1 MAHSKAMGIGAM
13 FVLLVVAVILL
24 PMIVRYIDSKE
35 RFVVSHFEDMMVQNI
50 PTVPMGS
57 NIGSDKDPNTD
68 YLCRAPNGGSVP
80 CPEGTFCD
88 GSTQKCVQNFVGG
101 EVPTVGYYA

>member
-35 RFVVSHFEDMMVQNI
+35 RFVVSQLNDTVQNI
-50 PTVPMGS
+50 PTVPMGP
-57 NIGSDKDPNTD
+57 NITSDKDPNTD

-88 GSTQKCVQNFVGG
+88 GLTQKCIPNFVGG
-101 EVPTVGYYA
+101 EVPSVGYYS